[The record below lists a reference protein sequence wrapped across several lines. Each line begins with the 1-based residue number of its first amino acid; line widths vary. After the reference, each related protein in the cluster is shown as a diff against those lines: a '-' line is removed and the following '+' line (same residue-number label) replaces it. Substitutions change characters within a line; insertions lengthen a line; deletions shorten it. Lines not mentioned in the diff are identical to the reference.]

1 MSLKTRHDPP
11 TIIRNYHPDDLER
24 LRKLKIELEKRGSS
38 LNPWFL
44 QDLEESLALSHRLSE
59 LNAFVAQMKENLI
72 AFLKLKL
79 EMDIERVVLTL
90 VVHPGHRKKSLL
102 LRLIQ
107 RAITRARELEA
118 ERVLINLQRRP
129 PELKNALL
137 EMGFLSTRKYLE
149 LRLDLSKVFIPKTS
163 RKGVHIRPFK
173 SGEEDRLACIQ
184 NRAFGGMWGYSSNTI
199 QDIIDRTTLPI
210 FSPQDVLF
218 AFRGKTLLGFCW
230 TMIPPSSRFSYGS
243 SGRIFMIGVDPKY
256 HGRGFGKHLLLAGLS
271 YLKGKGGRMID
282 LTVDSENRAALALY
296 RSVGFRHRTSTLW
309 YEMSLV

>member
-1 MSLKTRHDPP
+1 MSFKTRHDPP
-11 TIIRNYHPDDLER
+11 ATIRNYHSDDLER
-24 LRKLKIELEKRGSS
+24 LRKLKIELEKRGPS

-44 QDLEESLALSHRLSE
+44 QELEESLALSHRLSE
-59 LNAFVAQMKENLI
+59 LNAFVAEMKENLI

-79 EMDIERVVLTL
+79 ELDIGRVVLTL
-90 VVHPGHRKKSLL
+90 IVHPKHRKKSLL

-118 ERVLINLQRRP
+118 RRVLINLQRRR

-149 LRLDLSKVFIPKTS
+149 LRLDLSKGLIPKTF
-163 RKGVHIRPFK
+163 RKVVHIRPFK

-184 NRAFGGMWGYSSNTI
+184 NRAFGGTWGYSSNTI

-218 AFRGKTLLGFCW
+218 AFDGKRLLGYCW
-230 TMIPPSSRFSYGS
+230 TMITPSSRFSYGS
-243 SGRIFMIGVDPKY
+243 SGRIFMIGVNPKY
-256 HGRGFGKHLLLAGLS
+256 QGRGFGKQLLLAGLS
-271 YLKGKGGRMID
+271 YLKGKGVHMID
-282 LTVDSENRAALALY
+282 LTVDSENSAALALY
-296 RSVGFRHRTSTLW
+296 KSVGFRHRTSTLW